1 MPDDGP
7 ISVLFGASLRSP
19 PSNLLAEQALLGA
32 ILSNNKA
39 MDRAAFLRPEDF
51 ADPVHGRIFQIVRSQ
66 IEGGHL
72 VDSVTLTEH
81 LRHSGVLDDIGGT
94 AYVAQLTISTVGI
107 INAAE
112 YAGVVRDT
120 AARRLLIEVGEQ
132 LVNGAFGADP
142 LLDAAALAARA
153 IADIDRAAG
162 GVSETVG
169 VGLAAAMQQAL
180 DAMEQA
186 RTQEGP
192 GGLRTGFRALDERLG
207 GLEPG
212 LVYVLAGRPAMGKSS
227 LGHQIAINAGR
238 QGVGV
243 LELSLEMSAE
253 QLGRRTIATA
263 ANVPI
268 MAMKRGRINTDDAGR
283 IVAAQREL
291 SALPVTIDD
300 ASGQTP
306 SMIAAKAR
314 AAKRKHGLGLVMIDH
329 LHLFKPEGDDARH
342 GGTWAIERASGT
354 VLQIAKDIGCPVLL
368 LAQLNRG
375 LEGREDKRPTLSD
388 LRQAGA
394 IEQDAYAVGF
404 VYREEYYMTA
414 EPGRRDGESD
424 AKYADRM
431 QAWADRKGAVKGRA
445 EVVWGKVR
453 DGEPGI
459 DLLRFDGPTATFT
472 ES

>member
-162 GVSETVG
+162 VFRRRSVSAWRRRCSRRWTHGAGAHAGRAWRPTHRLSGAGRATRRPRAWVG
-169 VGLAAAMQQAL
+169 VH
-180 DAMEQA
+180 
-186 RTQEGP
+186 
-192 GGLRTGFRALDERLG
+192 F
-207 GLEPG
+207 
-212 LVYVLAGRPAMGKSS
+212 
-227 LGHQIAINAGR
+227 
-238 QGVGV
+238 
-243 LELSLEMSAE
+243 
-253 QLGRRTIATA
+253 
-263 ANVPI
+263 
-268 MAMKRGRINTDDAGR
+268 
-283 IVAAQREL
+283 
-291 SALPVTIDD
+291 
-300 ASGQTP
+300 
-306 SMIAAKAR
+306 
-314 AAKRKHGLGLVMIDH
+314 
-329 LHLFKPEGDDARH
+329 
-342 GGTWAIERASGT
+342 W
-354 VLQIAKDIGCPVLL
+354 
-368 LAQLNRG
+368 
-375 LEGREDKRPTLSD
+375 
-388 LRQAGA
+388 QAGPRWGNPVW
-394 IEQDAYAVGF
+394 DTRSRSTPG
-404 VYREEYYMTA
+404 A
-414 EPGRRDGESD
+414 E
-424 AKYADRM
+424 A
-431 QAWADRKGAVKGRA
+431 
-445 EVVWGKVR
+445 
-453 DGEPGI
+453 
-459 DLLRFDGPTATFT
+459 
-472 ES
+472 